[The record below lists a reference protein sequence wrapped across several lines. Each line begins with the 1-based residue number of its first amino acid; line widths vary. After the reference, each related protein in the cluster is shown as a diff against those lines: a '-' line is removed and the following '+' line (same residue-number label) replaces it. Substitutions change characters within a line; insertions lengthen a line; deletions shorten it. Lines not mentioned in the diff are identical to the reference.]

1 MNNRGNITNRNGS
14 WGFSVAYT
22 DSMGKIQQVRRQD
35 RRWTKKDAQRELT
48 ATLAKID
55 AGHDMG
61 TSKGTVA
68 DYLTEWAVRFSQNP
82 DRKETSKGTVRVHV
96 HAYLI
101 PHLGRLKMAELKPAR
116 IDRLISDLLAGGS
129 TGHGEVE
136 GGKPLATKTVRNI
149 IGTLHTALRDAVR
162 LGIIPTNPAD
172 LVQKPSWRRPEPM
185 VFDVEQHRQ
194 FLFTLFANNDPLFPI
209 WLLMLS
215 TGIRRG
221 EMAGLRWSDVNL
233 LDSSITIRQTRVVTD
248 QAGVVVTTPKTK
260 AGERRI
266 DIDSTTRDILAGFLT
281 EQERCADALNA
292 PRFALVATDPD
303 GQPISPR
310 TLTRRF
316 QKACERAGV
325 PVLRLHD
332 TRHTHATLLI
342 HAGENIVTVSHRL
355 GHSQV
360 GTTLNIYA
368 HSLPSADRA
377 LADRFGQQMSELL
390 ANTQHE

>member
-1 MNNRGNITNRNGS
+1 MEMNNRGTITNRNGS

-22 DSMGKIQQVRRQD
+22 DHMGAIRQVRRQD
-35 RRWTKKDAQRELT
+35 RKWTKKDAQRELT

-61 TSKGTVA
+61 TAKGTMA
-68 DYLTEWAVRFSQNP
+68 DYLTEWAVRFAQHP
-82 DRKETSKGTVRVHV
+82 DRKATTKGTVRVHV
-96 HAYLI
+96 DAYLI
-101 PHLGRLKMAELKPAR
+101 PHLGKLKMAELKPAR
-116 IDRLISDLLAGGS
+116 IERLITDLLTNGS
-129 TGHGEVE
+129 TGHGEVD

-162 LGIIPTNPAD
+162 LGIIPSNPAD
-172 LVQKPSWRRPEPM
+172 KVDKPSWRRPELQ
-185 VFDVEQHRQ
+185 VFDTDEHRQ
-194 FLFTLFANNDPLFPI
+194 FLFTLFANGDPMFPI

-215 TGIRRG
+215 TGMRRG

-233 LDSSITIRQTRVVTD
+233 LDSSVTIRQTRVLAD
-248 QAGVVVTTPKTK
+248 GAGIVATTPKTK

-266 DIDSTTRDILAGFLT
+266 DIDSTTRDILAGFMA
-281 EQERCADALNA
+281 EQERWADALNA
-292 PRFALVATDPD
+292 PRFDLVATDPD
-303 GQPISPR
+303 GRPINPR

-332 TRHTHATLLI
+332 LRHTHATQLI
-342 HAGENIVTVSHRL
+342 HDGENIVTVSHRL

-360 GTTLNIYA
+360 TTTLDTYA
-368 HSLPSADRA
+368 HHLPSADRA
-377 LADRFGQQMSELL
+377 LADRFGQKMAELL
-390 ANTQHE
+390 SSTD